1 MIGIGAVFANQKR
14 DVDVPDLRGMTTTQ
28 AKTALTSAGLKVGS
42 YKYTYSTKVSK
53 DLVIDSDPKRQ
64 VSVKEGS
71 TVKLILSR
79 GQPQFTL
86 ENYVGQD
93 YTDVKSDLQKRG
105 VTVKEKQVS
114 TNDEPSGKIVSQS
127 IKAGKKVIADKT
139 TITFGVSVAIK
150 PNTFALRDLT
160 GYTEKS
166 LRDYANEVGLK
177 IVISQAHSDTVDTGM
192 VISQTPAA
200 GTQVKPGD
208 TVNVSVSQG
217 PDPEETKTWSKTI
230 SIPYQAPASSST
242 ASASN
247 SSGSTS
253 SSSSAAPAPNGI
265 QVFIAD
271 KTHNIN
277 TVYSSF
283 NITADDQ
290 VTITLQVSAKYPG
303 SYRIVRD
310 GTVISQGDNITQ

>member
-1 MIGIGAVFANQKR
+1 MLLMIGIGAVFANQKR

-127 IKAGKKVIADKT
+127 IKAGK
-139 TITFGVSVAIK
+139 
-150 PNTFALRDLT
+150 R
-160 GYTEKS
+160 S
-166 LRDYANEVGLK
+166 LRTKRRSHLVFPLRSSQ
-177 IVISQAHSDTVDTGM
+177 ILLRFVI
-192 VISQTPAA
+192 
-200 GTQVKPGD
+200 
-208 TVNVSVSQG
+208 
-217 PDPEETKTWSKTI
+217 
-230 SIPYQAPASSST
+230 
-242 ASASN
+242 
-247 SSGSTS
+247 
-253 SSSSAAPAPNGI
+253 
-265 QVFIAD
+265 
-271 KTHNIN
+271 
-277 TVYSSF
+277 
-283 NITADDQ
+283 
-290 VTITLQVSAKYPG
+290 
-303 SYRIVRD
+303 
-310 GTVISQGDNITQ
+310 

>member
-1 MIGIGAVFANQKR
+1 
-14 DVDVPDLRGMTTTQ
+14 
-28 AKTALTSAGLKVGS
+28 
-42 YKYTYSTKVSK
+42 
-53 DLVIDSDPKRQ
+53 
-64 VSVKEGS
+64 
-71 TVKLILSR
+71 
-79 GQPQFTL
+79 
-86 ENYVGQD
+86 
-93 YTDVKSDLQKRG
+93 
-105 VTVKEKQVS
+105 
-114 TNDEPSGKIVSQS
+114 
-127 IKAGKKVIADKT
+127 
-139 TITFGVSVAIK
+139 
-150 PNTFALRDLT
+150 
-160 GYTEKS
+160 
-166 LRDYANEVGLK
+166 
-177 IVISQAHSDTVDTGM
+177 QAHSDTVDTGM